1 MGDFTFGDRDYIF
14 SKAASECNRCFS
26 PLFSHLNIIR
36 EKPMVLPKIRGRMTE
51 RSGEERKG
59 GREEGT

>member
-1 MGDFTFGDRDYIF
+1 MGDFTFGDRAYIF

-36 EKPMVLPKIRGRMTE
+36 EKPMVLPKIRSRMTE